1 MLNLNYGKETVV
13 ALFMQQVGTPNPTS
27 GDIAGF
33 DGNLFR
39 TFDADLV
46 SIMSETVF
54 ALPVDKRTRSHILLI
69 SQLASGNTRQKIRK
83 ACRLF
88 QAVAG
93 L

>member
-1 MLNLNYGKETVV
+1 MLNLNYSKDTVV
-13 ALFMQQVGTPNPTS
+13 ALFMQQVGQANPS
-27 GDIAGF
+27 SADIAGF
-33 DGNLFR
+33 DGNLFGQ
-39 TFDADLV
+39 FDADLV

-83 ACRLF
+83 ACKLF